1 MDFRGKSAVERQ
13 IVIFSFY
20 RDAELR
26 GANLLFKLL
35 NHLKDAD
42 AQLKMAKHL
51 SDETRHAWLWTKR
64 IADLGGTP
72 ILIEDGYQ
80 RRLGLR
86 VGVPK
91 TVIDL
96 LALTVVVE
104 ERAQS
109 RYNAHYALPNV
120 DPETREVLKAV
131 TEDETW
137 HLSWIEK
144 KMHELAEQQGRSE
157 HADRALER
165 FRQID
170 REVYATLAA
179 DEAELMRG

>member
-64 IADLGGTP
+64 IADLGGAP
-72 ILIEDGYQ
+72 ILI
-80 RRLGLR
+80 
-86 VGVPK
+86 
-91 TVIDL
+91 
-96 LALTVVVE
+96 
-104 ERAQS
+104 RATFHDVS
-109 RYNAHYALPNV
+109 FNTFAPPDRPNV
-120 DPETREVLKAV
+120 QVEIYDILKDV
-131 TEDETW
+131 KTITVP
-137 HLSWIEK
+137 S
-144 KMHELAEQQGRSE
+144 
-157 HADRALER
+157 HASNR
-165 FRQID
+165 IS
-170 REVYATLAA
+170 
-179 DEAELMRG
+179 